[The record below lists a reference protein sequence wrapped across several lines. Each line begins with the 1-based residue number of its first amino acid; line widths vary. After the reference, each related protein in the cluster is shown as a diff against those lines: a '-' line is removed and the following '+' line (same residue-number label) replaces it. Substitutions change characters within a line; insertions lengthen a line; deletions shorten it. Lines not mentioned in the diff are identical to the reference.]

1 MESVLLKIE
10 CLIFLFVLPFVFSF
24 KFSPMTQTIDAGN
37 GESKAKFEIEN
48 NTAEPIPVV
57 ISVVER
63 IQLPDGSEKLPAAKN
78 LKAFP
83 PQLIVPPKD
92 KRSVR
97 IDWSGGKD
105 FKREKSFRVIAEQVP
120 LNLNKNGKE
129 SAGIK
134 MLLRY
139 QAALYVDPGQTRPD
153 LVVSDFSLGKELKIT
168 LENKG
173 SAHQYLNG
181 VRIKFVKGD
190 KVLNVDPSDLKKM
203 EGQNVLANSKRL
215 FRLRAPKGLNKD
227 FKGIIEFDNK

>member
-1 MESVLLKIE
+1 
-10 CLIFLFVLPFVFSF
+10 
-24 KFSPMTQTIDAGN
+24 MTQTIDAGN
-37 GESKAKFEIEN
+37 GASKAKFEIEN
-48 NTAEPIPVV
+48 NTSEPIPVV

-97 IDWSGGKD
+97 IDWSGGKE
-105 FKREKSFRVIAEQVP
+105 FKSEKSFRVIAEQVP
-120 LNLNKNGKE
+120 LDLKDKNGKE

-139 QAALYVDPGQTRPD
+139 QAALYVDPGQTRPE
-153 LVVSDFSLGKELKIT
+153 LVLSDFSLGKELEIT

-173 SAHQYLNG
+173 SAHQYLKG

-190 KVLNVDPSDLKKM
+190 RVLNVGPSDLKKM
-203 EGQNVLANSKRL
+203 EGQNVLANSKRV
-215 FRLRAPKGLNKD
+215 FRLRAPKGLTKE
-227 FKGIIEFDNK
+227 FKGIVEFDKK